1 MKTDYR
7 TIAAILTAIIALAVI
22 PGAAGAAG
30 GIVGSPHDLSAVS
43 DGDVCGFC
51 HTPHRALP
59 QTPGWSHKLSTAV
72 YTIYQSS
79 SLEAEVGQPTG
90 SSKLC
95 LSCHDGTVAL
105 TETIR
110 GGSAGG
116 PYISPGRA
124 NLDTDLSDDH
134 PVSFVYSSALS
145 AKDAQIRLPSTLPE
159 QLELDRAGELQCTT
173 CHDSHDN
180 SYGKFLVMANG
191 RSAMCVACH
200 DLSGWGLSV
209 HESSTALT
217 SLASDPY
224 LQASQHSTV
233 MDNGCLC
240 CHRPHSAGG
249 KQRLLHFD
257 KSEDNCLSCHDGS
270 VAGTNIKA
278 QISKLS
284 RHDVVASASIHDI
297 RESPTTS
304 ASHVECVDCHNP
316 HAVQT
321 ASAQAPL
328 VPGSMQK
335 VTGVTSSG
343 LATSQAQYE
352 YEVCFKCHADNPNRA
367 GSAITRQITQTNT
380 RLEFDPSNPSFHPV
394 IGQGVNRNVPSLI
407 SPWTVSSRLYCTDCH
422 SSNDTSGAQG
432 PHGSDY
438 PPLLAL
444 NYTTA
449 NFTSES
455 ALAYALCYKCHSRTN
470 IDSDASFTKHHEHIR
485 GERSPCSACH
495 DPHGISSAQGTSTHN
510 SHLINFDTSIVSP
523 DPVTGR
529 LEFEDLGT
537 FRGRCYLTCHGKNHS
552 PLTY

>member
-7 TIAAILTAIIALAVI
+7 TVTTLFVAIIIQHPALA
-22 PGAAGAAG
+22 

-59 QTPGWSHKLSTAV
+59 QTPGWTHKLSTAV

-110 GGSAGG
+110 GGSSGG
-116 PYISPGRA
+116 PYIAPGRA

-134 PVSFVYSSALS
+134 PISFVYSSALS

-173 CHDSHDN
+173 CHDTHDN
-180 SYGKFLVMANG
+180 SYGKFLVMANS

-200 DLSGWGLSV
+200 DLSGWGLSA
-209 HESSTALT
+209 HESSTALS
-217 SLASDPY
+217 SLANDPY
-224 LQASQHSTV
+224 LQASQYSTV

-249 KQRLLHFD
+249 KERLLHFD

-270 VAGTNIKA
+270 VGGTNIKA
-278 QISKLS
+278 QISKIS
-284 RHDVVASASIHDI
+284 RHDVVAYTNIHDI
-297 RESPTTS
+297 RESPTAS

-316 HAVQT
+316 HAVQA

-328 VPGSMQK
+328 VPGAMQK

-352 YEVCFKCHADNPNRA
+352 YEVCFKCHADNPSRV
-367 GSAITRQITQTNT
+367 GSTITRQITQTNT
-380 RLEFDPSNPSFHPV
+380 RLEFDPSGPSFHPV
-394 IGQGVNRNVPSLI
+394 IAQGVNRNVPSLI
-407 SPWTVSSRLYCTDCH
+407 SPWTVTSRMYCTDCH
-422 SSNDTSGAQG
+422 SSNDTSGAKG

-438 PPLLAL
+438 SPLLSL
-444 NYTTA
+444 NYTTSDS
-449 NFTSES
+449 TSES
-455 ALAYALCYKCHSRTN
+455 ALAYALCYKCHSRIN
-470 IDSDASFTKHHEHIR
+470 IDSDTSFTKHHTHIR
-485 GERSPCSACH
+485 GTRAPCSACH
-495 DPHGISSAQGTSTHN
+495 EAHGISSAQGTSTNN
-510 SHLINFDTSIVSP
+510 SHLINFDTTIVFP
-523 DPVTGR
+523 DPVTHR

-537 FRGRCYLTCHGKNHS
+537 FRGRCYLTCHGKSHS
-552 PLTY
+552 PLSY